1 MLANGLIDE
10 MAYERGALSNELPFK
25 ELKKRNLIN
34 ERAQDADQDADF
46 SRKIREEIPQNN
58 IKGF

>member
-25 ELKKRNLIN
+25 ELKKRSLIN
-34 ERAQDADQDADF
+34 ERAQAADQDADF